1 MPTSMAHRPELIGP
15 AIMGPAIIGPAIIG
29 PAIIGPAIIGMHG
42 RAVVGENRGMR
53 QHLLQTGR
61 HRTAYLETGPADGP
75 LMIFM
80 HGWPELG
87 LVWRAQLEHFG
98 AAGWRCV
105 AP

>member
-1 MPTSMAHRPELIGP
+1 MPTSMAHRP
-15 AIMGPAIIGPAIIG
+15 ATT
-29 PAIIGPAIIGMHG
+29 GPAIIGMRR
-42 RAVVGENRGMR
+42 RAVLGENRGMR
-53 QHLLQTGR
+53 QHILETGR

-75 LMIFM
+75 LMIFL

-105 AP
+105 APDMRGYGGSSVPAE